1 MRPHTY
7 SGVMAAWLIAV
18 LERLSPF
25 ARRVVVAVVALL
37 VLAIA
42 LTTLTLE
49 ARPGSHARRPA
60 AAPRVPAKSPPER
73 RLPPTVRGPVSSIGL
88 RRAAGAADRFLRS
101 YLRFAYGR
109 ASAGSV
115 RAVAPALRGQLIRE
129 RAQVTPAQRVRHPRV
144 VSLGVVGTTPGFVVA
159 TATVDDGGV
168 AAYRLRF
175 SLRERAGRWL
185 VSNVE
190 DG

>member
-1 MRPHTY
+1 
-7 SGVMAAWLIAV
+7 MAAWLIAA
-18 LERLSPF
+18 LERLPPL
-25 ARRVVVAVVALL
+25 ARGVVVGAVAVVG
-37 VLAIA
+37 LATM

-49 ARPGSHARRPA
+49 GRRGGHARKPTVTVPPA
-60 AAPRVPAKSPPER
+60 PEPRAPR
-73 RLPPTVRGPVSSIGL
+73 RLPPAARGPVSSIGL
-88 RRAAGAADRFLRS
+88 HRAALAADRFVRS

-115 RAVAPALRGQLIRE
+115 RAVAPALRSELMRE
-129 RAQVTPAQRVRHPRV
+129 HVHVTPAQRVRHPRV